1 MAFVQASS
9 KPGGPRGSNI
19 YPALQGSHCKTK
31 DEYENKIFVIFQK
44 NYNKYFMSELL

>member
-44 NYNKYFMSELL
+44 NFNKYFLSELL